1 MWHSCFWWIQK
12 CWKTDNFDFLA
23 ILELRGQICNFEL
36 ATLRQK
42 LKLDL
47 SLCFI
52 YFSSGWSSVVLHIS
66 TLHFKYLPKYF
77 KHFWKYFALELYL
90 WSSESGKILAFVK
103 SESDSEY
110 GAVTQAVRRLL
121 HNSKRVLVMM
131 MMTIIIHPF
140 WSSSKSAILIHIFWS
155 SSYCFTLYGW
165 WWWWWHPVQCP
176 PVLASK
182 KTDLSQPSRVDGSWG
197 FAEQDEHGW
206 SSMMMMMMIY
216 PWLENQAGDDDL
228 VLRKIN
234 PGIIIIQVILG
245 QVADYFVLFSLCLF

>member
-77 KHFWKYFALELYL
+77 KHFFWKYSALELYF
-90 WSSESGKILAFVK
+90 WSSESGTRLSFVK
-103 SESDSEY
+103 SESGSEY

-121 HNSKRVLVMM
+121 HNSKRVLMM
-131 MMTIIIHPF
+131 MMMMIIIHPF
-140 WSSSKSAILIHIFWS
+140 DHHHVVSPSLSFDEDDDDCGSFFYFTFYPYVDGDDDDDWSCTVFPGACAQKSWS
-155 SSYCFTLYGW
+155 FST
-165 WWWWWHPVQCP
+165 
-176 PVLASK
+176 
-182 KTDLSQPSRVDGSWG
+182 SRVDGSWVLLNKM
-197 FAEQDEHGW
+197 
-206 SSMMMMMMIY
+206 SMNDDDDLSVMMMMMI
-216 PWLENQAGDDDL
+216 
-228 VLRKIN
+228 
-234 PGIIIIQVILG
+234 
-245 QVADYFVLFSLCLF
+245 